1 MVFSKFLG
9 PLLGPLWGHLGT
21 PINILRQKG
30 NPTTIYCGREP
41 MAGETRFEHATYGF
55 GDRYSTVEPLP

>member
-41 MAGETRFEHATYGF
+41 MAGETRF
-55 GDRYSTVEPLP
+55 SQSSIL